1 MVWFYGVETFLRIHA
16 TETKPFNVI
25 NLPQMYVILK
35 YKANIFVFY
44 FNLLFLL
51 KIFYGKKSNY
61 SKIIR

>member
-1 MVWFYGVETFLRIHA
+1 MQRGGKYFAHKPRN
-16 TETKPFNVI
+16 TKPFSVI

>member
-1 MVWFYGVETFLRIHA
+1 MCFIQRGGNFLAHKPHIA
-16 TETKPFNVI
+16 KPFSVI
-25 NLPQMYVILK
+25 NLPLMYVILK